1 MIVTENLFGDVLS
14 DLAAAVSGGIGLAP
28 SASLADGGPGIFEP
42 IHGSAP
48 DIAGTGT
55 ANPAG
60 AILSVAL
67 LLDELGAA
75 RRRDARRGR
84 ARPAC
89 STTAPARPISAAPR
103 PPTRSPPRSPPHF
116 PFPHP
121 SPLTTGRARMSTADQ
136 RAASAEAPRRIPTKA
151 NASPARRPS
160 SARSRRA
167 ASRSASGSPAGRSS
181 RSTTRSPRRQTK
193 IKHVLVRHEQ
203 GAGHMAQGYARAT
216 GKVGVAMATSGPG
229 ATNLVT
235 PVADAFLDSTPLVIV
250 TGQVQTHLIG
260 TDAFQEADTTG
271 IFMPIVKHSYL
282 VTKAEDIPRVF
293 MEAFHLASTGRPG
306 PVLVDIPKDVANTE
320 FTFRW
325 PKAID
330 LPGYRPTGKGHPLQI
345 QEAALAIARA
355 KKPVLYVGGGIVNAG
370 AEAELLALAEETRI
384 PVVTTLLAKGAFPDS
399 HQLSL
404 QMPGMHGSKF
414 ANWALHRSDL
424 LITVGARF
432 DDRVTGKLDAFAP
445 GAKVIH
451 MDIDPAEISKNRHA
465 DIPIVGE
472 LREVLPQL
480 TKAIAKL
487 RESDSIMN
495 HRAWLEQVEEWKFKY
510 PFRYRRAGALKPEY
524 VIERLRDL
532 LADRDTIWTTGVGQ
546 HQMWAAQWL
555 RIDEPR
561 RFITSG
567 GLGTMGFGFPAA
579 LGAKLGRPEATVVCI
594 DGDGCFQMTRRSS
607 RPPSSTTS
615 R

>member
-1 MIVTENLFGDVLS
+1 
-14 DLAAAVSGGIGLAP
+14 
-28 SASLADGGPGIFEP
+28 
-42 IHGSAP
+42 
-48 DIAGTGT
+48 
-55 ANPAG
+55 
-60 AILSVAL
+60 
-67 LLDELGAA
+67 
-75 RRRDARRGR
+75 
-84 ARPAC
+84 
-89 STTAPARPISAAPR
+89 
-103 PPTRSPPRSPPHF
+103 
-116 PFPHP
+116 
-121 SPLTTGRARMSTADQ
+121 MSTAEK
-136 RAASAEAPRRIPTKA
+136 RPASAEAPPPNPYEGQRLTGAEAVIRSLETCGVEICFGIPGGA
-151 NASPARRPS
+151 ILPIYDALAST
-160 SARSRRA
+160 
-167 ASRSASGSPAGRSS
+167 G
-181 RSTTRSPRRQTK
+181 TK

-235 PVADAFLDSTPLVIV
+235 PVADAFLDSTPLVVV
-250 TGQVQTHLIG
+250 TGQVPSHLIG

-271 IFMPIVKHSYL
+271 IFLPIVKHSYL
-282 VTKAEDIPRVF
+282 VTKVEDIPRVF

-306 PVLVDIPKDVANTE
+306 PVLIDIPKDIANTT

-325 PKAID
+325 PKKID

-345 QEAALAIARA
+345 QEAALAIAHA
-355 KKPVLYVGGGIVNAG
+355 KKPVLYVGGGVINAG
-370 AEAELLALAEETRI
+370 AEAELQALAEETRI
-384 PVVTTLLAKGAFPDS
+384 PVVTTLMAKGAFPDS
-399 HQLSL
+399 HALSL

-451 MDIDPAEISKNRHA
+451 MDIDPAEISKNRTA
-465 DIPIVGE
+465 DVPIVGE

-480 TKAIAKL
+480 TRAIAKL
-487 RESDSIMN
+487 RESDSIIN

-510 PFRYRRAGALKPEY
+510 PYRYRRAGALKPEY
-524 VIERLRDL
+524 VIERFRDL

-555 RIDEPR
+555 RIDGSR

-594 DGDGCFQMTRRSS
+594 DGDGCFQMTLQELATAVAYDIPIIVAVMNNGWLGMVRQWQELFHDERFSQTHLNAEIPDYVKLAEAFGAVGFRAANEAEVDVAILAALES
-607 RPPSSTTS
+607 GRPAVIDFRVDHEEKVYPMVPAGAASADMVDAAWIEDDNSWVEEGV
-615 R
+615 

>member
-1 MIVTENLFGDVLS
+1 
-14 DLAAAVSGGIGLAP
+14 
-28 SASLADGGPGIFEP
+28 
-42 IHGSAP
+42 
-48 DIAGTGT
+48 
-55 ANPAG
+55 
-60 AILSVAL
+60 
-67 LLDELGAA
+67 
-75 RRRDARRGR
+75 
-84 ARPAC
+84 
-89 STTAPARPISAAPR
+89 
-103 PPTRSPPRSPPHF
+103 
-116 PFPHP
+116 
-121 SPLTTGRARMSTADQ
+121 MSTAEK
-136 RAASAEAPRRIPTKA
+136 RAASAEAPPPNPYEGQRLTGAEAVIRSLETCGVEICFGIPGGA
-151 NASPARRPS
+151 ILPIYDALAST
-160 SARSRRA
+160 
-167 ASRSASGSPAGRSS
+167 G
-181 RSTTRSPRRQTK
+181 TT

-282 VTKAEDIPRVF
+282 VTRAEDIPRVF

-306 PVLVDIPKDVANTE
+306 PVLIDIPKDIANTE

-345 QEAALAIARA
+345 QEAALAIAAA
-355 KKPVLYVGGGIVNAG
+355 KKPVFYVGGGIVNAG
-370 AEAELLALAEETRI
+370 AERELQALAEATSI

-399 HQLSL
+399 HALSL

-451 MDIDPAEISKNRHA
+451 MDIDPAEISKNRTA

-472 LREVLPQL
+472 LRDVLPQL
-480 TKAIAKL
+480 TRELEKL
-487 RESDSIMN
+487 RESGTSMN

-510 PFRYRRAGALKPEY
+510 PYRYRRAGALKPEY

-532 LADRDTIWTTGVGQ
+532 LADRETIWTTGVGQ
-546 HQMWAAQWL
+546 HQMFAAQWL
-555 RIDEPR
+555 RIDGTR
-561 RFITSG
+561 KFITSG

-579 LGAKLGRPEATVVCI
+579 LGAKMGRPEATVVCI
-594 DGDGCFQMTRRSS
+594 DGDGCFQMTAQELATAVVYDIPVIVALMNNGWLGMVRQWQELFHDERFSQTHLNAMIPDYVKLAEAFGAVGFRAETEAEVDVAIQAALAS
-607 RPPSSTTS
+607 GKPAVIDFRIDHEEKVYPMVPAGAASADMIDATWIEDDNSWVEEGV
-615 R
+615 

>member
-1 MIVTENLFGDVLS
+1 
-14 DLAAAVSGGIGLAP
+14 
-28 SASLADGGPGIFEP
+28 
-42 IHGSAP
+42 
-48 DIAGTGT
+48 
-55 ANPAG
+55 
-60 AILSVAL
+60 
-67 LLDELGAA
+67 
-75 RRRDARRGR
+75 
-84 ARPAC
+84 
-89 STTAPARPISAAPR
+89 
-103 PPTRSPPRSPPHF
+103 
-116 PFPHP
+116 
-121 SPLTTGRARMSTADQ
+121 MSTAEK
-136 RAASAEAPRRIPTKA
+136 RPASAEAPPPNPYEGQRLTGAEAVIRSLETCGVEICFGIPGGA
-151 NASPARRPS
+151 ILPIYDALAST
-160 SARSRRA
+160 
-167 ASRSASGSPAGRSS
+167 G
-181 RSTTRSPRRQTK
+181 TK

-235 PVADAFLDSTPLVIV
+235 PVADAFLDSTPLVVV
-250 TGQVQTHLIG
+250 TGQVPSHLIG

-271 IFMPIVKHSYL
+271 IFLPIVKHSYL
-282 VTKAEDIPRVF
+282 VTKVEDIPRVF

-306 PVLVDIPKDVANTE
+306 PVLIDIPKDIANTT

-325 PKAID
+325 PKKID

-355 KKPVLYVGGGIVNAG
+355 KKPVLYVGGGVINAG
-370 AEAELLALAEETRI
+370 AEAELQALAEETRI
-384 PVVTTLLAKGAFPDS
+384 PVVTTLMAKGAFPDS
-399 HQLSL
+399 HALSL

-451 MDIDPAEISKNRHA
+451 MDIDPAEISKNRTA
-465 DIPIVGE
+465 DVPIVGE

-480 TKAIAKL
+480 TRAIAKL
-487 RESDSIMN
+487 RESDSIIN

-510 PFRYRRAGALKPEY
+510 PYRYRRAGALKPEY
-524 VIERLRDL
+524 VIERFRDL

-555 RIDEPR
+555 RIDGSR

-594 DGDGCFQMTRRSS
+594 DGDGCFQMTLQELATAVAYDIPIIVAVMNNGWLGMVRQWQELFHDERFSQTHLNAEIPDYVKLAEAFGAVGFRAANEAEVDVAILAALES
-607 RPPSSTTS
+607 GRPAVIDFRVDHEEKVYPMVPAGAASADMVDAAWIEDDNSWVEEGV
-615 R
+615 

>member
-1 MIVTENLFGDVLS
+1 MSTAEQQAASADAPPPNPYEGQRLTGAEAVIRSLELCGVEICFG
-14 DLAAAVSGGIGLAP
+14 I
-28 SASLADGGPGIFEP
+28 PG
-42 IHGSAP
+42 
-48 DIAGTGT
+48 
-55 ANPAG
+55 G
-60 AILSVAL
+60 AILPIYDAL
-67 LLDELGAA
+67 A
-75 RRRDARRGR
+75 
-84 ARPAC
+84 
-89 STTAPARPISAAPR
+89 STG
-103 PPTRSPPRSPPHF
+103 
-116 PFPHP
+116 
-121 SPLTTGRARMSTADQ
+121 TT
-136 RAASAEAPRRIPTKA
+136 
-151 NASPARRPS
+151 
-160 SARSRRA
+160 
-167 ASRSASGSPAGRSS
+167 
-181 RSTTRSPRRQTK
+181 

-235 PVADAFLDSTPLVIV
+235 PVADAFLDSTPLVVV

-271 IFMPIVKHSYL
+271 IFLPIVKHSYL
-282 VTKAEDIPRVF
+282 VTKVEDIPRVF

-306 PVLVDIPKDVANTE
+306 PVLIDIPKDIANTT

-325 PKAID
+325 PKKID

-345 QEAALAIARA
+345 QEAALAIARS
-355 KKPVLYVGGGIVNAG
+355 KKPVLYVGGGVINAG
-370 AEAELLALAEETRI
+370 AEAELQALAEETRI
-384 PVVTTLLAKGAFPDS
+384 PVVTTLMAKGAFPDS
-399 HQLSL
+399 HALSL

-451 MDIDPAEISKNRHA
+451 MDIDPAEISKNRTA

-480 TKAIAKL
+480 TRAIAKL
-487 RESDSIMN
+487 RESDSIIN

-510 PFRYRRAGALKPEY
+510 PYRYRRAGALKPEY
-524 VIERLRDL
+524 VIERFRDL

-555 RIDEPR
+555 RIDGSR

-594 DGDGCFQMTRRSS
+594 DGDGCFQMTLQELATAVAYDIPIIVAVMNNGWLGMVRQWQELFHDERFSQTHLNAEIPDYVKLAEAFGAVGFRAANEAEVDVAILAALES
-607 RPPSSTTS
+607 GRPAVIDFRVDHEEKVYPMVPAGAASADMVDAAWIEDDNSWVEEGV
-615 R
+615 

>member
-1 MIVTENLFGDVLS
+1 
-14 DLAAAVSGGIGLAP
+14 
-28 SASLADGGPGIFEP
+28 
-42 IHGSAP
+42 
-48 DIAGTGT
+48 
-55 ANPAG
+55 
-60 AILSVAL
+60 
-67 LLDELGAA
+67 
-75 RRRDARRGR
+75 
-84 ARPAC
+84 
-89 STTAPARPISAAPR
+89 
-103 PPTRSPPRSPPHF
+103 
-116 PFPHP
+116 
-121 SPLTTGRARMSTADQ
+121 MSTAEK
-136 RAASAEAPRRIPTKA
+136 RPVSAEAPPPNPYEGQRLTGAEAVIRSLETCGVEICFGIPGGA
-151 NASPARRPS
+151 ILPIYDALAST
-160 SARSRRA
+160 
-167 ASRSASGSPAGRSS
+167 G
-181 RSTTRSPRRQTK
+181 TT

-250 TGQVQTHLIG
+250 TGQVPSHLIG

-271 IFMPIVKHSYL
+271 IFLPIVKHSYL
-282 VTKAEDIPRVF
+282 VTKVDDIPRVF

-306 PVLVDIPKDVANTE
+306 PVLIDIPKDIANTE

-325 PKAID
+325 PKRLD

-345 QEAALAIARA
+345 QEAALAIARS
-355 KKPVLYVGGGIVNAG
+355 KKPVLYVGGGVINAG
-370 AEAELLALAEETRI
+370 AEAELKELAEATRI
-384 PVVTTLLAKGAFPDS
+384 PVVTTLMAKGAFPDS
-399 HQLSL
+399 HALSL
-404 QMPGMHGSKF
+404 QMPGMHGSKY

-451 MDIDPAEISKNRHA
+451 MDIDPAEISKNRTA
-465 DIPIVGE
+465 DVPIVGE

-487 RESDSIMN
+487 RESDSIVN
-495 HRAWLEQVEEWKFKY
+495 HREWLEQVEEWRFKY
-510 PFRYRRAGALKPEY
+510 PYRYRRAGALKPEY

-532 LADRDTIWTTGVGQ
+532 CADRDTIWTTGVGQ

-555 RIDEPR
+555 RIDDSR
-561 RFITSG
+561 RWITSG

-579 LGAKLGRPEATVVCI
+579 LGAKLGCPDATVVCI
-594 DGDGCFQMTRRSS
+594 DGDGCFQMTLQELATAVVYDIPIIVAVMNNGWLGMVRQWQELFHDERFSQTHLNAEIPDYVKLAEAFGAVGFRADTEAEVDVAITAALAS
-607 RPPSSTTS
+607 GRPAVIDFRVDHEEKVYPMVPAGAASADMIDAGWIEDDNSWVEEGV
-615 R
+615 